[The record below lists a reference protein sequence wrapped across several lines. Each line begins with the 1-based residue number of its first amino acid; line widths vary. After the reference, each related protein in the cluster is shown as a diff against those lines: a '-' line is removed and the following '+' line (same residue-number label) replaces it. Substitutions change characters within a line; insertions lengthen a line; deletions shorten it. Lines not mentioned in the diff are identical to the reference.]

1 MTNVLYLGPY
11 GYNNSLGISSR
22 AIIEELAQ
30 KQDLN
35 LTTKNI
41 FLENPYENST
51 LVNYNEFER
60 EILPEY
66 DLVIEH
72 TTPSMMVVNKGMSKK
87 FVAIPI
93 MDTLLSSYDIEKLN
107 MFDGIYTDDYY
118 NLNTLIVNNLES
130 KIFSYDIKPVDQ
142 TNIINIGYHNLN
154 KKLYFIGDY
163 TNNENMINKIIV
175 SFIVSFRSIN
185 NVSLVLMLTDSN
197 SQEVENQI
205 LSNIKNIY
213 SKMDFHPILSPI
225 KTILQPL
232 SIEQLHTIHSFFDI
246 HLDIRDSYN
255 TGINRC
261 LATIYNKQ
269 TIDIRALSTTT
280 VPSMGAKDGGVN
292 RFVQSVLT
300 QSIIKAMS
308 GIIDLEKTNIK
319 QEDTISQLLC
329 I

>member
-11 GYNNSLGISSR
+11 RYNNSLGISSR

-35 LTTKNI
+35 VTTKNI

-66 DLVIEH
+66 DVVIEH
-72 TTPSMMVVNKGMSKK
+72 TTPSMMVVDRGISKK

-93 MDTLLSSYDIEKLN
+93 MDTVLSSYDIEKLN
-107 MFDGIYTDDYY
+107 TFNSIYTDDYH
-118 NLNTLIVNNLES
+118 NLNTLIANNLEA
-130 KIFSYDIKPVDQ
+130 KIFSYNIKQPDKNNTV
-142 TNIINIGYHNLN
+142 NIGYHNLN
-154 KKLYFIGDY
+154 KKFYFIGDY
-163 TNNENMINKIIV
+163 TTNQNMINKIIV
-175 SFIVSFRSIN
+175 SFIMSFRSTN

-205 LSNIKNIY
+205 LSNIKDIY
-213 SKMDFHPILSPI
+213 DKMDFHPILSPI
-225 KTILQPL
+225 KTISQPL
-232 SIEQLHTIHSFFDI
+232 SMEQLHTIHSFFDI

-261 LATIYNKQ
+261 LATTYNKP
-269 TIDIRALSTTT
+269 TIDIRALSTIS
-280 VPSMGAKDGGVN
+280 VPSMDAKIGDIN
-292 RFVQSVLT
+292 TFTQSVLT
-300 QSIIKAMS
+300 KSIVEAMS
-308 GIIDLEKTNIK
+308 DVADLEKINIK
-319 QEDTISQLLC
+319 PEDTISQLLC